1 MFKLCAKIEISCKPN
16 VGASSLVHAE
26 TQPILRSGEIS
37 GDRSWSL
44 DFVTAVEITRD
55 TEKLTAEAKITLP
68 KKMKWDGSA
77 DIPVRRGDSVRISL
91 GYDDN
96 LQLAFVGY
104 VRDVGFKT
112 PIVITCED
120 DMFKLK
126 QMPAVKKAYRS
137 VTLETLLKDQG
148 ITYRLNIMGEQSL
161 GAYRV
166 TADTV
171 ASLLGKL
178 SEQGVRSFFRY
189 EDGEPVLYCGVLFER
204 VTASGALQGKD
215 STPSQVFKTGLNI
228 ISDQS
233 LQQQKAENMR
243 LRVKAVSLM
252 PNNKKIKVEVGDSDG
267 ELRTLHTYNK
277 TESELKAWAQQ
288 EIKRLKRDGLTGSFT
303 TFGASLVD
311 CLDAIG
317 LIIDGK
323 KAGVYQVKKNLIKY
337 GTSGFRQVIDLG
349 LRVGD

>member
-1 MFKLCAKIEISCKPN
+1 MYRLCAKVEIN
-16 VGASSLVHAE
+16 
-26 TQPILRSGEIS
+26 

-44 DFVTAVEITRD
+44 DFVSAVEITRD
-55 TEKLTAEAKITLP
+55 TERLTAEARITLP
-68 KKMKWDGSA
+68 KKLKWDGESV
-77 DIPVRRGDSVRISL
+77 IPVRRGDSVRISL

-120 DMFKLK
+120 HMFLLK
-126 QMPAVKKAYRS
+126 QMLAVKKAYRS

-178 SEQGVRSFFRY
+178 SQQGIRSFFRY

-204 VTASGALQGKD
+204 DT
-215 STPSQVFKTGLNI
+215 TPVQVFKTGLNI

-233 LQQQKAENMR
+233 LRQQKAENMR
-243 LRVKAVSLM
+243 LRVKAVSLL
-252 PNNKKIKVEVGDSDG
+252 PNNKKIKIEVGDSDG
-267 ELRTLHTYNK
+267 EIRTLHTYNK
-277 TESELKAWAQQ
+277 TESELRAWAEQ

-303 TFGASLVD
+303 TFGYKLVD
-311 CLDAIG
+311 PLDAIG
-317 LIIDGK
+317 LVIDGTNM
-323 KAGVYQVKKNLIKY
+323 GVYQVKKVVIKY
-337 GTSGFRQVIDLG
+337 GDSGFRQVINLG
-349 LRVGD
+349 LRVA

>member
-1 MFKLCAKIEISCKPN
+1 MFKLCAKIEIK
-16 VGASSLVHAE
+16 
-26 TQPILRSGEIS
+26 
-37 GDRSWSL
+37 GDRVWEL

-55 TEKLTAEAKITLP
+55 TEKLTTEAKITLP
-68 KKMKWDGSA
+68 KKIKWDGA
-77 DIPVRRGDSVRISL
+77 AEIPVRRGDSVRISL
-91 GYDDN
+91 GYDGN

-112 PIVITCED
+112 PVVITCED

-137 VTLETLLKDQG
+137 VNLETLLKDQG
-148 ITYRLNIMGEQSL
+148 ITYRLNIMGAQSL
-161 GAYRV
+161 GAYRI

-171 ASLLGKL
+171 AALLGKL

-204 VTASGALQGKD
+204 D
-215 STPSQVFKTGLNI
+215 SAPAQVFRSGLNI

-243 LRVKAVSLM
+243 LCVKAVSLM
-252 PNNKKIKVEVGDSDG
+252 PDNKKIKIEVGDADG
-267 ELRTLHTYNK
+267 ERRTLHTYNK
-277 TESELKAWAQQ
+277 TESELKAWAEQ
-288 EIKRLKRDGLTGSFT
+288 EVKRLKRDGLTGSFT
-303 TFGASLVD
+303 TFGACLVD

-317 LIIDGK
+317 IIIDGNK
-323 KAGVYQVKKNLIKY
+323 MGVYQVKKNVIKY
-337 GTSGFRQVIDLG
+337 GDSGFRQEITLG
-349 LRVGD
+349 LRLN

>member
-1 MFKLCAKIEISCKPN
+1 MFKLSAK
-16 VGASSLVHAE
+16 V
-26 TQPILRSGEIS
+26 EIS
-37 GDRSWSL
+37 GDRFWSL
-44 DFVTAVEITRD
+44 PFVAAVEITRD
-55 TEKLTAEAKITLP
+55 TEKLTAEAKITIP
-68 KKMKWDGSA
+68 KKVKWDGSP
-77 DIPVRRGDSVRISL
+77 DIPVRRGDAVRIYL

-112 PIVITCED
+112 PVVITCED

-204 VTASGALQGKD
+204 D

-243 LRVKAVSLM
+243 LRVVAVSLM
-252 PNNKKIKVEVGDSDG
+252 PDNKKIKVEVGDSDG
-267 ELRTLHTYNK
+267 ERRTLHTYNK
-277 TESELKAWAQQ
+277 TESELKAWAEQ
-288 EIKRLKRDGLTGSFT
+288 EVKRLKRDGLTGSFT
-303 TFGASLVD
+303 TFGYKLVD
-311 CLDAIG
+311 PLDAIG
-317 LIIDGK
+317 LVIDGK
-323 KAGVYQVKKNLIKY
+323 KAGVYQVKKNVIKF
-337 GTSGFRQVIDLG
+337 GTSGYRQEISLG
-349 LRVGD
+349 LRVGE